1 MKIECIVVSY
11 KYGDYL
17 YYTLPS
23 LVRTFDN
30 VIVVTSE
37 DDSETINA
45 CKRNNITPI
54 IADPFKVTDAHHID
68 DTVIFN
74 KGHMIDTALKE
85 HVKYKDW
92 VLITDSDIYFEEGTR
107 EKIGNSITKESYLY
121 GAYRKHSPS
130 FQSFVEYL
138 SDKTVSEKWDRGE
151 EKFLIKK
158 DAVIGFFQLTKYTH
172 IPRFTCRFTMDDGE
186 NMYPCTSGRASHDDF
201 YFQRCRQKIF
211 LDIDVVHLSERK
223 QNWGGRITGQY
234 DVLPDNFFKDISY
247 AKSIEDINHMKKGI
261 VVGTYT
267 WLEELEDL
275 VAQNL
280 RIGYSSLN
288 NQNIWWTVIC

>member
-1 MKIECIVVSY
+1 VKIECIVVSY

-30 VIVVTSE
+30 VLVVTSK
-37 DDSETINA
+37 DDSETIKT
-45 CKRNNITPI
+45 CERNNVTPI
-54 IADPFKVTDAHHID
+54 IADPHTITDSHID
-68 DTVIFN
+68 KAILN
-74 KGHMIDTALKE
+74 KGYMIDKALKE
-85 HVKYKDW
+85 YVKYKDW
-92 VLITDSDIYFEEGTR
+92 VLITDADIYFEEGTR
-107 EKIGNSITKESYLY
+107 EKIENSITEQTYLY

-138 SDKTVSEKWDRGE
+138 DNKEISEKWDRGE

-158 DAVIGFFQLTKYTH
+158 DAVIGFFQLTKYDC
-172 IPRFTCRFTMDDGE
+172 IPRFTSRFSLEDGE

-223 QNWGGRITGQY
+223 KNWDGRVTGRF
-234 DVLPDNFFKDISY
+234 DVLPESFFDNISY
-247 AKSIEDINHMKKGI
+247 VEGIDDIDHEKKGV

-267 WLEELEDL
+267 DLKEIRGLAEENIR
-275 VAQNL
+275 VGIL
-280 RIGYSSLN
+280 RLN
-288 NQNIWWTVIC
+288 NKFVWWTVIC